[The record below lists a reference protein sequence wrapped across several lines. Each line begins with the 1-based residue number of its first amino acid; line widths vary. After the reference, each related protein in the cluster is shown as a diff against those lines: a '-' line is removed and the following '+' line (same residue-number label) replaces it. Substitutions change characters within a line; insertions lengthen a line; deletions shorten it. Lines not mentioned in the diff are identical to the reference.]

1 MKTELQ
7 VSDIAMYLPYGLTF
21 LDTQGEVKE
30 LDTISM
36 DSVNVKGRTRTYGMY
51 CAVSD
56 IKPRLRPMVDLN
68 KEDTLMDLK
77 WIFSGLISYDDQ
89 KREFII
95 EIEGGE
101 YEDDVSISAMPYKAA
116 QYLIENLFDI
126 NDLIGQGLAVDI
138 NTVEK

>member
-1 MKTELQ
+1 MKAELQ

-21 LDTQGEVKE
+21 LNTQGDVKE

-36 DSVNVKGRTRTYGMY
+36 DSVNIKGRTRTYGMY
-51 CAVSD
+51 CDVSD
-56 IKPRLRPMVDLN
+56 IKPILRPMVDLS
-68 KEDTLMDLK
+68 KEDTFMDLK

-89 KREFII
+89 KREFRI

-101 YEDDVSISAMPYKAA
+101 YEDDVSISAMPYKVA